1 MRCGKHSCASCIIII
16 AFGLKQ
22 TGDLFTRFAKFVAPN
37 FRGIP
42 MGELMNIKSVTGQIA
57 ASATALLI
65 SAGIANAADLYERHR
80 GSMKD
85 APVVERERP
94 KCGAN
99 VALTT
104 DYVFRGESQSNEGAA
119 IQGGFDCD
127 YRMFYAGV
135 WASSVDFSDDTTVE
149 VDVYG
154 GIKHKFDKVEV
165 DLGVIYYAYPDANDN
180 NDQDYLEIKLGL
192 SGDLTDNVALSGT
205 VYYSDDYY
213 NGSGEAW
220 IYEGGIS
227 IGLGTYGRF
236 SPTFSALIG
245 QVNFDDDINN
255 EDLAYW
261 NAGVEVG
268 FDKFA
273 LDLRYWG
280 TDDDVNDLRDDR
292 FVATISSSW

>member
-1 MRCGKHSCASCIIII
+1 
-16 AFGLKQ
+16 
-22 TGDLFTRFAKFVAPN
+22 
-37 FRGIP
+37 
-42 MGELMNIKSVTGQIA
+42 MGEFMTLSSYAGRVA
-57 ASATALLI
+57 ASSVALLLT
-65 SAGIANAADLYERHR
+65 AGAANAADLLDRHR

-94 KCGAN
+94 KCTAN

-104 DYVFRGESQSNEGAA
+104 DYVFRGESQSDEAAA

-135 WASSVDFSDDTTVE
+135 WASSVDFGDDTSLE

-154 GIKHKFDKVEV
+154 GIKHTFDKIEV
-165 DLGVIYYAYPDANDN
+165 DVGVIYYAYPDAQDN
-180 NDQDYLEIKLGL
+180 NDQDYVEVKLGL
-192 SGDLTDNVALSGT
+192 STNVTENIGISGT

-213 NGSGEAW
+213 NESGEAW

-227 IGLGTYGRF
+227 IGLGTYGHF
-236 SPTFSALIG
+236 SPTFTALVG
-245 QVNFDDDINN
+245 QINWDDDVNN

-261 NAGVEVG
+261 NAGLEIG
-268 FDKFA
+268 FDEKFT

-280 TDDDVNDLRDDR
+280 TDDDVLDIHDDR
-292 FVATISSSW
+292 FVATLSATW

>member
-1 MRCGKHSCASCIIII
+1 MNYKTI
-16 AFGLKQ
+16 
-22 TGDLFTRFAKFVAPN
+22 TGR
-37 FRGIP
+37 
-42 MGELMNIKSVTGQIA
+42 IA
-57 ASATALLI
+57 ATSLALFV
-65 SAGIANAADLYERHR
+65 STGVANAADLFER
-80 GSMKD
+80 GSLKD
-85 APVVERERP
+85 APVEKRERP
-94 KCGAN
+94 SCSAN

-104 DYVFRGESQSNEGAA
+104 DYVFRGESQSDESAA

-135 WASSVDFSDDTTVE
+135 WASSVDFGSGDDTSVE
-149 VDVYG
+149 VDLYG

-180 NDQDYLEIKLGL
+180 NDQDYLEIKVGL
-192 SGDLTDNVALSGT
+192 SGNLTDNVALSGT

-213 NGSGEAW
+213 NQSGEAF

-236 SPTFSALIG
+236 SPTFTALVG
-245 QVNFDDDINN
+245 QIDFDDDVNQT
-255 EDLAYW
+255 DLAYW

-268 FDKFA
+268 FAEKFT

-280 TDDDVNDLRDDR
+280 TDDDDNDLRDDR